1 MDFDLV
7 LAKSFPIREGMSLN
21 FRAEAYN
28 ILNTP
33 YFSNPGGSL
42 GTASFGVISAA
53 ANGRIM
59 QLALKLKF

>member
-1 MDFDLV
+1 VDLDLV
-7 LAKSFPIREGMSLN
+7 LAKSFLIRESMSLN

-33 YFSNPGGSL
+33 YFSNPGSSL
-42 GTASFGVISAA
+42 GTGSFGVISAA
-53 ANGRIM
+53 GNGRIM

>member
-1 MDFDLV
+1 
-7 LAKSFPIREGMSLN
+7 LN

-42 GTASFGVISAA
+42 GTGSFGAISAA